1 MQVNSTQRSNLDNLL
16 GWWYRFT
23 APPEVPAS
31 APLREREAVRIGKLT
46 SATLLFEIIYITIVI
61 GVAFTNN
68 PHLLPVLIANYVM
81 TAIGIVCNR
90 FYRTSLAAI
99 VAFSTIEI
107 GMFYNIF
114 SLSMAGL
121 LGSYN
126 LPLFD
131 ILVIPE
137 LIAASLFPAWFVLPV
152 AFFNCLGIMA
162 SLIFLPKT
170 PELTHAL
177 AIASYNIYE
186 RPIAIQV
193 ITAFVSYLWISSAIQ
208 GMRRADNAEEMNN
221 LAQELL
227 IQQRS
232 KVQEKQKLEESIQQ
246 IIEVHMRVANGNFNA
261 RVPLNDS
268 NMLWPLAGS
277 LNNLL
282 GRVQRWRQDAIQSER
297 MHLAIHKLT
306 QDIRAAQQ
314 QGLPFQLLKTGTDLD
329 PLLTELNP
337 LLMANTQPTNSNEQF
352 NTPIP
357 NSRPRWG
364 EQVFQMHPYMED
376 HR

>member
-1 MQVNSTQRSNLDNLL
+1 MQVTSTQRSNLDRLL
-16 GWWYRFT
+16 GWWYRLT
-23 APPEVPAS
+23 APPEIPAS

-46 SATLLFEIIYITIVI
+46 SATLLFEVIYITIVI
-61 GVAFTNN
+61 GVSFTNN
-68 PHLLPVLIANYVM
+68 PHLLPVLIANYAM
-81 TAIGIVCNR
+81 TGIGIVCNR
-90 FYRTSLAAI
+90 FYRTSLAAM
-99 VAFSTIEI
+99 VAFSTLEI
-107 GMFYNIF
+107 GMFYNII
-114 SLSMAGL
+114 SLAMAGL
-121 LGSYN
+121 LGSSN

-152 AFFNCLGIMA
+152 AFFNCLGIVA

-170 PELTHAL
+170 LELTHTL

-186 RPIAIQV
+186 RPIAIQI

-232 KVQEKQKLEESIQQ
+232 KVQEKQKLDESIKQ
-246 IIEVHMRVANGNFNA
+246 IIAVHMQVANGNFNA
-261 RVPLNDS
+261 RVPLNDT

-282 GRVQRWRQDAIQSER
+282 VRVQRWRQDAIQSDR
-297 MHLAIHKLT
+297 MRKAIHKLI
-306 QDIRAAQQ
+306 QDIHIAQQ
-314 QGLPFQLLKTGTDLD
+314 QRQPFQLFKTGTELD
-329 PLLTELNP
+329 PLLQELDL
-337 LLMANTQPTNSNEQF
+337 LLMAHTQPTSSKEQRKA
-352 NTPIP
+352 PIP
-357 NSRPRWG
+357 SRPRPG
-364 EQVFQMHPYMED
+364 KQAFQIRPHVED
-376 HR
+376 RS

>member
-1 MQVNSTQRSNLDNLL
+1 MQVNSTQRSNLDHLL
-16 GWWYRFT
+16 GWWYRLT
-23 APPEVPAS
+23 APPEVAAD

-68 PHLLPVLIANYVM
+68 PRLLPVLIANYVM
-81 TAIGIVCNR
+81 AGIGIICNR
-90 FYRTSLAAI
+90 FYRTSLAAV

-107 GMFYNIF
+107 GMFYNII
-114 SLSMAGL
+114 SLAMAGL
-121 LGSYN
+121 LGSSN

-152 AFFNCLGIMA
+152 AFFNCLGIVA
-162 SLIFLPKT
+162 SLVFLPKT

-177 AIASYNIYE
+177 TIASYNIYE
-186 RPIAIQV
+186 RPIAIQI
-193 ITAFVSYLWISSAIQ
+193 ITAFVSYLWISNAIQ

-297 MHLAIHKLT
+297 IRQAIQKLI
-306 QDIRAAQQ
+306 QDIRIAQQ
-314 QGLPFQLLKTGTDLD
+314 QGRPIQLSKTGTDLD
-329 PLLTELNP
+329 PLLAELYP
-337 LLMANTQPTNSNEQF
+337 LLIVHTQLTSSKEQL
-352 NTPIP
+352 NTPTP
-357 NSRPRWG
+357 SSYPRRG
-364 EQVFQMHPYMED
+364 EQVF
-376 HR
+376 